1 MKSLREELKQT
12 RPFRSSE
19 DELYLSLRL
28 TSRIVEE
35 PWDRHLRRTASIS
48 PSQYNMLRILRGAGV
63 EGRTM
68 GEISERMINRDP
80 DVTRLADRMVKRGLA
95 RRMRD
100 AEDRRVVKLFITQ
113 AGLDLLA
120 ELDPDVDRY
129 LLDAFNGMAEA
140 KQRQL
145 IELLGE
151 VRERMARFP
160 TGEYAQ

>member
-1 MKSLREELKQT
+1 MGSLREELRQT

-35 PWDRHLRRTASIS
+35 PWDRHLRRTADIS

-80 DVTRLADRMVKRGLA
+80 DVTRLADRIVKRGLA

-100 AEDRRVVKLFITQ
+100 ADDRRVVKLFITRP
-113 AGLDLLA
+113 GLDLLA

-129 LLDAFNGMAEA
+129 LDEAFAGLEKA

-151 VRERMARFP
+151 VRDKMRDFSTAESA
-160 TGEYAQ
+160 E